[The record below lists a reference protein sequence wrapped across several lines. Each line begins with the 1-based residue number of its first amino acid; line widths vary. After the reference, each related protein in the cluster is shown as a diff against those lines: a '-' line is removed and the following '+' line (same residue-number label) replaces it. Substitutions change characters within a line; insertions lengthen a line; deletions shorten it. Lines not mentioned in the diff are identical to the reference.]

1 MGVAAVAIRDGVCV
15 ACGGKNPIVFLV
27 KLWAEQGAELGPV
40 PAVGALVRA
49 LAPST
54 GD

>member
-1 MGVAAVAIRDGVCV
+1 MEAAAIAIRDGVCV

-27 KLWAEQGAELGPV
+27 KLWVEQGAEVRPV

-49 LAPST
+49 LAPGT